1 VSYGTPPPPPPQPGG
16 YLAPTA
22 RTPWYRK
29 PAPLFFLFL
38 LIAAAVAIPV
48 LFVALGGED
57 GGTAAG
63 TSTTGAAVTSTEAL
77 TTSGAPA
84 PTATTQAPTTTAT
97 TQAPTTSGT
106 TATTATTSTTSTT
119 STTTTTTTTLPA
131 LQLDYLLDATYQQG
145 LELPHGFIPDPRSWH
160 AQSGGQPA
168 VDVSYLGDSCV
179 GYANQ
184 APDFD
189 LRLTGGVTL
198 LCVYFVADN
207 PGDDTALIINTQT
220 NEWVCDDDT
229 AGNYNPVVRI
239 VTPVDGTYDI
249 WVASV
254 RSDTDFVTGTLYVTE
269 MDGACP

>member
-1 VSYGTPPPPPPQPGG
+1 MSYGTTPPPPPPPGG
-16 YLAPTA
+16 DIPPTT

-29 PAPLFFLFL
+29 PALLFFLFL
-38 LIAAAVAIPV
+38 LVAAAVAIPV

-57 GGTAAG
+57 EGTAAG
-63 TSTTGAAVTSTEAL
+63 TSTTGAAVTSTEAP
-77 TTSGAPA
+77 TTSQAPGT
-84 PTATTQAPTTTAT
+84 TATTQAPATTAT
-97 TQAPTTSGT
+97 TQAPTTSG
-106 TATTATTSTTSTT
+106 TTSTTSTT
-119 STTTTTTTTLPA
+119 STTTTTTTTLPG

-145 LELPHGFIPDPRSWH
+145 LDLPRGFLPDPRSWH

-168 VDVSYLGDSCV
+168 VDVSYLGNGCV

-207 PGDDTALIINTQT
+207 PGDDTALIVNTQT
-220 NEWVCDDDT
+220 NQWVCDDDS

-254 RSDTDFVTGTLYVTE
+254 RSETEFVQGTLYVTE
-269 MDGACP
+269 TQGACP